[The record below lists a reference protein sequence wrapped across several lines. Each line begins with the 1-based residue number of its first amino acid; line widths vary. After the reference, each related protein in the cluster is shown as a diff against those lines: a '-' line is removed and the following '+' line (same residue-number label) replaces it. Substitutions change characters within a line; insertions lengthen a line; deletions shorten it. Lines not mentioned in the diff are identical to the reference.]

1 MKIAKIDLR
10 VTPEFKEAVTS
21 AAQKANLS
29 LTAYMMAAALEK
41 MYGIKPA
48 NNRGDNA

>member
-10 VTPEFKEAVTS
+10 VTPEFKEAVIA

-29 LTAYMMAAALEK
+29 ITAYMMAAALEK
-41 MYGIKPA
+41 MYGIKA
-48 NNRGDNA
+48 VGEGAK